1 MGWFN
6 VTSLQSALA
15 LVEEIPPDLPHE
27 DWVRSLI
34 TDHRELAQKWEEW
47 REEQDAKEDSYYNE
61 RQVRGQQVK
70 EGDLVLLHKAELERK
85 AGSKLLPRAD
95 GPYEVASKPNE
106 HTVTLKDPRSGAP
119 VLEGRPQPVN
129 RIIQFHFPK
138 ELMQPVGSERDSE
151 ELEHDVMKMTEAE
164 ALLLHGNDVVCYEE
178 EEDGEASAGL
188 IIVDAIHADQRAVS
202 GRALRA
208 VGQGPWKDRTW
219 QIDVTAY
226 QAHRAQVGFGR
237 LLCRVELENAK
248 LSGGSVESM
257 RKSGVVL

>member
-1 MGWFN
+1 MLIRFFTLFLVVFGTACN
-6 VTSLQSALA
+6 KDNDDDSTETGETAAPEPECTSEDTSACLTY
-15 LVEEIPPDLPHE
+15 EIC
-27 DWVRSLI
+27 
-34 TDHRELAQKWEEW
+34 
-47 REEQDAKEDSYYNE
+47 
-61 RQVRGQQVK
+61 G
-70 EGDLVLLHKAELERK
+70 EGEC
-85 AGSKLLPRAD
+85 
-95 GPYEVASKPNE
+95 
-106 HTVTLKDPRSGAP
+106 
-119 VLEGRPQPVN
+119 
-129 RIIQFHFPK
+129 I
-138 ELMQPVGSERDSE
+138 VGDENN
-151 ELEHDVMKMTEAE
+151 DVTEAE
-164 ALLLHGNDVVCYEE
+164 ALLLHANDVVCYEE